1 MVSHSKPL
9 VLNNCIAIYAAA
21 EFSGYNP
28 QYLRRLLRKGKL
40 AGLKLGQLWL
50 IEMESL
56 EVYLAQAGTSADH
69 RFGPKQFFCHQ
80 SVTSVFIYHPV
91 NHAC

>member
-1 MVSHSKPL
+1 MILSNPLIPL
-9 VLNNCIAIYAAA
+9 VVVNNHISVKAASM
-21 EFSGYNP
+21 FSGYSP
-28 QYLRRLLRKGKL
+28 QYLRRLLRLGKL

-69 RFGPKQFFCHQ
+69 RFGPK
-80 SVTSVFIYHPV
+80 
-91 NHAC
+91 